1 MNLLVYVRK
10 RRYIIVFDDIE
21 LVIRALI
28 LLHLRT
34 SWGLALHPHQLLP
47 VDRTEEWVLLYV
59 RPALRSQPL
68 LGIPLQKPSD
78 EGFCVLAYVLR
89 EL

>member
-1 MNLLVYVRK
+1 VNLLVYVRE
-10 RRYIIVFDDIE
+10 RYIIVFDDIE
-21 LVIRALI
+21 LIVRALI

-47 VDRTEEWVLLYV
+47 VDRTEKWVLLYV

-78 EGFCVLAYVLR
+78 EGFRVLTYVLR